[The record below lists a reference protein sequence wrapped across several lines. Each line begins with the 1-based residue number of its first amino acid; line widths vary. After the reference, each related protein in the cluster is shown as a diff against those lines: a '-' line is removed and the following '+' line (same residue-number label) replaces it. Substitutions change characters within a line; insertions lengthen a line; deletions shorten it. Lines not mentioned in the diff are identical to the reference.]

1 MHRQATACKNGVPK
15 VTRKQLD
22 ADFVLQCAPGMNSK
36 ILLLGP
42 ACCVGQLKVSSN
54 CAMVSHTGQW
64 SSVWMGA
71 GLRCRTISATE
82 ARLEGSVVCESM
94 AATGMDH
101 VSSKSGKH
109 ARQTCAANNTHRMLT
124 HRQDCSC
131 LLERVL
137 AVSNDGAL
145 RPG

>member
-1 MHRQATACKNGVPK
+1 MQMHRQATVFKNGVLK
-15 VTRKQLD
+15 VTCKQLD

-36 ILLLGP
+36 MLLLGP

-64 SSVWMGA
+64 SSVWMGS

-82 ARLEGSVVCESM
+82 ARLEGSVVYESM
-94 AATGMDH
+94 AATGIDH
-101 VSSKSGKH
+101 VSSKSGKR
-109 ARQTCAANNTHRMLT
+109 ARQTTHLMLT

-131 LLERVL
+131 LRELVL
-137 AVSNDGAL
+137 AVSNDSAL